1 MANWTIDQM
10 TQLQKYFIAILPPPD
25 FLQQVHEL
33 KLKIREE
40 FGVKYALKSP
50 PHVTLRMPFLY
61 NELKE
66 ERLVGFLS
74 SFAEDYSPFQLQV
87 KGTDQFRRR
96 VIFLDIHAGED
107 LFQMQKALR
116 IFCKRNLHLK
126 DELSDLSFHPHMTV
140 AFRDVKKHQ
149 FEAVL
154 NRVQEQGLV
163 ANFWVKSFF
172 LLKHENGVWLPKI
185 EILLKK

>member
-1 MANWTIDQM
+1 M
-10 TQLQKYFIAILPPPD
+10 TQLQKYFLAILPPPD

-40 FGVKYALKSP
+40 FGIKYALKSP
-50 PHVTLRMPFLY
+50 PHITLRMPYLY

-66 ERLVGFLS
+66 ERMVGLIN
-74 SFAEDYSPFQLQV
+74 SFAKDYSPFSLQV
-87 KGTDQFRRR
+87 KGTDQFRGR
-96 VIFLDIHAGED
+96 VIFLDILAGDD

-116 IFCKRNLHLK
+116 IFCKRNLNLK

-140 AFRDVKKHQ
+140 AFRDIKKHQ
-149 FEAVL
+149 FQAVFDFVRKQDL
-154 NRVQEQGLV
+154 A
-163 ANFWVKSFF
+163 ANFVVKSFF
-172 LLKHENGVWLPKI
+172 LLKHQNGVWEPKI